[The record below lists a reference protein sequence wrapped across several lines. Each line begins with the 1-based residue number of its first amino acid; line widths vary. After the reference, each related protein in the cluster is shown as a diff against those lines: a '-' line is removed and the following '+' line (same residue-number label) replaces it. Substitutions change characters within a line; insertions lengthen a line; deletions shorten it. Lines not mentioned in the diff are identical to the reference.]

1 MYVWKSCN
9 FRRVVIIVFCKIVLY
24 EVILFFLILN
34 GIVLIINFKCVEEL
48 EFELMIVLDFVF
60 FLRVIVMDED
70 VLYEVYDNIVVE
82 E

>member
-1 MYVWKSCN
+1 M
-9 FRRVVIIVFCKIVLY
+9 FCKIVLY